1 MIIDMIKYFKEQ
13 RSEILKTQC
22 QPYRVYNFINE
33 FLFYNNI
40 IPSGFQKSKWLSA
53 YYLSLKKK

>member
-22 QPYRVYNFINE
+22 HPYRVYNFINQ

-40 IPSGFQKSKWLSA
+40 ILSGFFKTK
-53 YYLSLKKK
+53 